1 MGKSCHTVILVPH
14 ARARLRKWRV
24 TNLQIGLLLGAFLL
38 VTGGAAF
45 ALWSYLFQ
53 TVDPAELVRLRAENE
68 SLRQVNLGFEQS
80 VRELQERLAD
90 YEDRTEELA
99 IVAGLDPSGDG
110 VEAGIGGASEED
122 DQHGEPLAELTSR
135 AERIDGTLDRVAA
148 RLDEQMRWISATP
161 AITPAKG
168 IVTSGFGGRR
178 DPLTRRRATHR
189 GVDIAAA
196 PGAPV
201 HATADGVVTRA
212 GVQGGLG
219 KSAFVSHGYG
229 LATRYGHLSKLA
241 VRPGQRVHRGDV
253 LGYVGNTG
261 RSTGYH
267 LHYEVHLDGQAV
279 DPLVYILD

>member
-1 MGKSCHTVILVPH
+1 MGKTCHTVILVPH

-38 VTGGAAF
+38 ATGAGAF
-45 ALWSYLFQ
+45 VLWSYLFQ
-53 TVDPAELVRLRAENE
+53 TVDPGELARLRAENE

-80 VRELQERLAD
+80 VRDLQERLAD

-110 VEAGIGGASEED
+110 AEAGIGGGAED
-122 DQHGEPLAELTSR
+122 EALGEPLAELTSR

-161 AITPAKG
+161 AIAPAKG

-178 DPLTRRRATHR
+178 DPLTRRRAAHR
-189 GVDIAAA
+189 GVDIAAV

-201 HATADGVVTRA
+201 RASADGVVTRA

-219 KSAFVSHGYG
+219 KSVFVSHGYG

-241 VRPGQRVHRGDV
+241 VRPGQRVRRGDV
-253 LGYVGNTG
+253 VGYVGNTG

-267 LHYEVHLDGQAV
+267 LHYEVHLDGEAV
-279 DPLVYILD
+279 DPLVYILN